1 MPRRIFLLASLLA
14 AAPFGDVHPAPAPP
28 PAPSEAA
35 KAMVGAWEFSNADR
49 DKICTITFKADSIAI
64 GMKLEFDS
72 ACGRL
77 FPFIKE
83 IAGWRRA
90 ENDFLRL
97 LNAKGRSVLEFSE
110 VESGMFEAPRPGQG
124 ILFIQAAAAA
134 APAPR
139 TVEQISG
146 EWAVVRGSGK
156 AICALTLSVA
166 AAGEGFA
173 LKRNPGC
180 EPFVTRFNPVAW
192 RLDRGEL
199 LLSSA
204 GGDTW
209 RFEEADPATW
219 RRVPEAAD
227 PVLLVRKQ

>member
-1 MPRRIFLLASLLA
+1 MPRRIFLLAFILA
-14 AAPFGDVHPAPAPP
+14 VAPFGGAHPAPALA

-64 GMKLEFDS
+64 GMKLEFDP

-146 EWAVVRGSGK
+146 EWTVVRGAGK
-156 AICALTLSVA
+156 TICALTLSVA
-166 AAGEGFA
+166 AEGEGFA

-180 EPFVTRFNPVAW
+180 EPFVTRFNPVSW

-204 GGDTW
+204 GGDSW
-209 RFEEADPATW
+209 RFEEADAATW

-227 PVLLVRKQ
+227 PVLLVRKP